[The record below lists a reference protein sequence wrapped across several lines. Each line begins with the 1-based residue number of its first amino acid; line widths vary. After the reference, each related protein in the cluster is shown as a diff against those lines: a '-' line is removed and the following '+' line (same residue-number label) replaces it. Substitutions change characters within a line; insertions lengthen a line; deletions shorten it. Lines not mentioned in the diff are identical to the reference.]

1 MHDIVVQLVGDKKNK
16 GMVQNKLKY
25 FTKCSLVHLVHFPC
39 TLSVIPLYSGTNFI
53 CLLSYVSM

>member
-39 TLSVIPLYSGTNFI
+39 TVRGCLYF
-53 CLLSYVSM
+53 LAF